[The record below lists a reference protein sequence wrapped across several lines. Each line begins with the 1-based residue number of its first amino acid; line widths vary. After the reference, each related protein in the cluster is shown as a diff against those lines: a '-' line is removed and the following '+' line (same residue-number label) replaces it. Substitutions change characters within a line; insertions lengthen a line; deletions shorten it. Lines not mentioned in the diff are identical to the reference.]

1 MSSGRPP
8 MKATTVRLGTDLLR
22 LLEAGAQDAGVS
34 VSQYIRQAALAR
46 AAAASAARGHGPFE
60 LLAGA
65 LREVMGGELD
75 PTAQAEA
82 ERVLAGLMRLTA
94 AETRSESG
102 ALRAQSQQA
111 QAKRKQARQLSE
123 TLLRQGEN
131 LTPRPSDS
139 PPSSR

>member
-1 MSSGRPP
+1 M
-8 MKATTVRLGTDLLR
+8 D
-22 LLEAGAQDAGVS
+22 
-34 VSQYIRQAALAR
+34 
-46 AAAASAARGHGPFE
+46 
-60 LLAGA
+60 
-65 LREVMGGELD
+65 GELD

-111 QAKRKQARQLSE
+111 QPKRKQARQLSE